1 MQLNKRQIGI
11 FSIVTTILNNINTN
25 NLVFKKSLEDFSILI
40 HYFINEEIKA
50 HRF

>member
-11 FSIVTTILNNINTN
+11 FSIVTTILNNINN
-25 NLVFKKSLEDFSILI
+25 NNWVFKKSLEDFSVQI
-40 HYFINEEIKA
+40 HSFINEEIKA